1 VVVKPTYISMKNFLI
16 QKYKVILFHL
26 CLWSTWL
33 YLPLSLAHEEELYP
47 RAILMLTLIFLTHI
61 PLFLFNTEYLIPRV
75 LKPKGVTVYVWSL
88 LFSMAVFIVFHN
100 FVRDGVNT
108 YLVQLGPS
116 RSSFVKGTVAII
128 LVGAI
133 STGFGLL
140 NYVAAQEKIQA
151 EKVKERLQSELSFLR
166 TQISPH
172 FIFNILNSIVYLIR
186 SKSDLAEPITIKLS
200 EIIRYM
206 LYISERVEVPL
217 EKELGYLESYID
229 LQKVRFGNDVAIRF
243 QETGNASGQMIE
255 PMILIPFVENA
266 FKHGIGMVADPI
278 IEMDLRIEG
287 NKLSFSVKNKITP
300 EPASDKSEGSGI
312 GLRNVQRRLEL
323 LYPDAHQLDIRDEN
337 GWFWIQ
343 LTLTLPEA
351 A

>member
-1 VVVKPTYISMKNFLI
+1 MKNFLI
-16 QKYKVILFHL
+16 HKYKIILFHL

-33 YLPLSLAHEEELYP
+33 YLPLSMAQEEELYP
-47 RAILMLTLIFLTHI
+47 RAVLVLTLIFLTHI

-88 LFSMAVFIVFHN
+88 LFSMAVFIIFHN

-108 YLVQLGPS
+108 YMMHLGPS
-116 RSSFVKGTVAII
+116 HSSFTKGMLAII

-140 NYVAAQEKIQA
+140 NYLAAQEKIQE
-151 EKVKERLQSELSFLR
+151 EKLKERLQSELSFLR

-186 SKSDLAEPITIKLS
+186 SKSELAEPITIKLS

-217 EKELGYLESYID
+217 EKELGYLESYIE
-229 LQKVRFGNDVAIRF
+229 LQKVRFGNDVDIRF

-266 FKHGIGMVADPI
+266 FKHGIGMVIDPI

-300 EPASDKSEGSGI
+300 EPAADKSEGSGI

-323 LYPDAHQLDIRDEN
+323 LYPDAHQLDISSEH

-343 LTLTLPEA
+343 LNLTLPEA

>member
-1 VVVKPTYISMKNFLI
+1 M
-16 QKYKVILFHL
+16 
-26 CLWSTWL
+26 
-33 YLPLSLAHEEELYP
+33 
-47 RAILMLTLIFLTHI
+47 
-61 PLFLFNTEYLIPRV
+61 
-75 LKPKGVTVYVWSL
+75 
-88 LFSMAVFIVFHN
+88 
-100 FVRDGVNT
+100 
-108 YLVQLGPS
+108 VQLGPS
-116 RSSFVKGTVAII
+116 HSSFTKGMLAII

-140 NYVAAQEKIQA
+140 NYVAAQEKIQE
-151 EKVKERLQSELSFLR
+151 EKLKERLQSELSFLR

-186 SKSDLAEPITIKLS
+186 SKSELAEPITIKLS

-217 EKELGYLESYID
+217 EKELGYLVSYID
-229 LQKVRFGNDVAIRF
+229 LQKVRFGNDVDIRF

-266 FKHGIGMVADPI
+266 FKHGIGMVSDPI

-323 LYPDAHQLDIRDEN
+323 LYPDAHQLDIRNEN

>member
-1 VVVKPTYISMKNFLI
+1 MKNFLI
-16 QKYKVILFHL
+16 QQYKIILFHL

-33 YLPLSLAHEEELYP
+33 YLPLSMAQEEELYP
-47 RAILMLTLIFLTHI
+47 RAVLVLTLIFLTHI

-88 LFSMAVFIVFHN
+88 LFSMAIFVVFHN
-100 FVRDGVNT
+100 FVRETVNV
-108 YLVQLGPS
+108 YIVQIGPP
-116 RSSFVKGTVAII
+116 RSSFVKGMVAII

-140 NYVAAQEKIQA
+140 NYVAAQEKIQE
-151 EKVKERLQSELSFLR
+151 EKLKERLQSELSFLR

-186 SKSDLAEPITIKLS
+186 SKSELAEPITIKLS

-217 EKELGYLESYID
+217 EKELIYLESYIE
-229 LQKVRFGNDVAIRF
+229 LQKVRFGNDVRIQF
-243 QETGNASGQMIE
+243 QENGTAAGQMIE

-266 FKHGIGMVADPI
+266 FKHGIGMVTDPI

-300 EPASDKSEGSGI
+300 EPATDKSEGSGI

>member
-1 VVVKPTYISMKNFLI
+1 
-16 QKYKVILFHL
+16 
-26 CLWSTWL
+26 
-33 YLPLSLAHEEELYP
+33 
-47 RAILMLTLIFLTHI
+47 
-61 PLFLFNTEYLIPRV
+61 
-75 LKPKGVTVYVWSL
+75 
-88 LFSMAVFIVFHN
+88 
-100 FVRDGVNT
+100 
-108 YLVQLGPS
+108 
-116 RSSFVKGTVAII
+116 
-128 LVGAI
+128 
-133 STGFGLL
+133 
-140 NYVAAQEKIQA
+140 
-151 EKVKERLQSELSFLR
+151 
-166 TQISPH
+166 
-172 FIFNILNSIVYLIR
+172 
-186 SKSDLAEPITIKLS
+186 
-200 EIIRYM
+200 
-206 LYISERVEVPL
+206 
-217 EKELGYLESYID
+217 
-229 LQKVRFGNDVAIRF
+229 VRFGNDVDIRF

-266 FKHGIGMVADPI
+266 FKHGIGMVSDPI